1 MRTEHAL
8 QALARLAAADSADR
22 VGALSEAA
30 SIVGAV
36 LGSEDVRL
44 FAGDAVT
51 YEAYPPRK
59 DEDFFGLSLDGL
71 VSVTTE
77 IRRLGRAAVCTV
89 RGDGVAGGVAPA
101 DGSNTGTHLALALWR
116 GDAFSGTI
124 LVPGHWAGSAARRA
138 GRFLEAAGPALS
150 ILFDRVADADR
161 PRRVQHQMNVLAS
174 VAHVFTRAENM
185 RDVLGDL
192 TEAINSATDLFSS
205 IDVLDSQ
212 GRIVLRSA
220 AASRYTG
227 TPLHKAWRDMTGAP
241 DHIGEMILESH
252 QPVLLPDLHNDPRV
266 SEEAREF
273 YRAATIVSGATFPL
287 LLQDEVV
294 GLLRVG
300 SLKPTSFPQDLVDL
314 LQSLAVQAAV
324 VVKGVQLWE
333 ELQRS
338 RKETELYAAKLQA
351 SMEIEHHL
359 ARIDHLCGIPNR
371 RYMDEVL
378 TAECARTA
386 RYGAPLSLAMADL
399 DDFKRV
405 NDMHGHDAGDDV
417 LRQFATVARS
427 ACRRG
432 DMVGRVGGDEF
443 LFVLPATGLEKAI
456 VWAQRFRGTW
466 EETVLLA
473 RGDTGAYMTV
483 SLGLAE
489 AGHASAAAPEVLLRR
504 CDESLYEAKA
514 AGKNAV
520 RWQGQT
526 VARAS

>member
-1 MRTEHAL
+1 
-8 QALARLAAADSADR
+8 
-22 VGALSEAA
+22 
-30 SIVGAV
+30 
-36 LGSEDVRL
+36 
-44 FAGDAVT
+44 
-51 YEAYPPRK
+51 
-59 DEDFFGLSLDGL
+59 
-71 VSVTTE
+71 
-77 IRRLGRAAVCTV
+77 
-89 RGDGVAGGVAPA
+89 
-101 DGSNTGTHLALALWR
+101 
-116 GDAFSGTI
+116 
-124 LVPGHWAGSAARRA
+124 
-138 GRFLEAAGPALS
+138 
-150 ILFDRVADADR
+150 
-161 PRRVQHQMNVLAS
+161 MNVLAN

-192 TEAINSATDLFSS
+192 TKAINSATDLFSS

-212 GRIVLRSA
+212 GRIVMRSA

-227 TPLHKAWRDMTGAP
+227 TPLHKAWRDMTEAP
-241 DHIGEMILESH
+241 DHVGEIILKSH
-252 QPVLLPDLHNDPRV
+252 KPVLLPDLHNDPRI

-287 LLQDEVV
+287 LLENEVV

-338 RKETELYAAKLQA
+338 RNETELYAAKLQA

-378 TAECARTA
+378 AAECARTA

-405 NDMHGHDAGDDV
+405 NDMHGHDAGDEV

-443 LFVLPATGLEKAI
+443 LFVLPATALDSAV
-456 VWAQRFRGTW
+456 VWAQRFRGTL
-466 EETVLLA
+466 EETVLLS
-473 RGDTGAYMTV
+473 RGEAEEHVTV
-483 SLGLAE
+483 SLGLAG
-489 AGHASAAAPEVLLRR
+489 AGRASPASPDLLLRR
-504 CDESLYEAKA
+504 CDQSLYEAKA
-514 AGKNAV
+514 MGKNAV
-520 RWQGQT
+520 RWHGQD